1 MKLNFFLASSAC
13 LALSLQ
19 AQNTTDSTSVKPN
32 EVQKTVTLTIPS
44 WAPHI
49 SGTIRAK

>member
-1 MKLNFFLASSAC
+1 MKLNFLASSAC

-32 EVQKTVTLTIPS
+32 EVQKTVTQTIPS
-44 WAPHI
+44 
-49 SGTIRAK
+49 